1 MLTMVNQK
9 GRLYTINHLHHP
21 QHSQQPE
28 SLHMT
33 AAEYLVASKAMHA
46 YPQKTEIT
54 GQLLLVQCL
63 VLPNWSRRPSLQ
75 FMQVPASIA
84 AIV

>member
-33 AAEYLVASKAMHA
+33 AAE
-46 YPQKTEIT
+46 
-54 GQLLLVQCL
+54 
-63 VLPNWSRRPSLQ
+63 
-75 FMQVPASIA
+75 
-84 AIV
+84 